1 MQRLYNWRFV
11 NRAWRAL
18 ALVGFGVGIVS
29 CNSTAGPDVPEGIT
43 AVSGNDQSA
52 AVGTAVSN
60 PLVVLVV
67 NATGAPFS
75 GATVTWTV
83 TGGGGSVSDSTSV
96 SDATGHATMTYTAG
110 SSPAV
115 ATVVAT
121 VAQVWTTTFTV
132 YVESPSNAI
141 RIR

>member
-1 MQRLYNWRFV
+1 MQRLYNWRV
-11 NRAWRAL
+11 LNRAWRGV
-18 ALVGFGVGIVS
+18 ALVAFGLGIVS
-29 CNSTAGPDVPEGIT
+29 CNSTAAPDAPEGIT

-60 PLVVLVV
+60 PFVVLVV

-83 TGGGGSVSDSTSV
+83 TGGGGSVTDSTSV

-110 SSPAV
+110 SSPAT

-132 YVESPSNAI
+132 YVESPSNVI

>member
-1 MQRLYNWRFV
+1 MQRLYNRT
-11 NRAWRAL
+11 RRL
-18 ALVGFGVGIVS
+18 ALVAFALGVVS
-29 CNSTAGPDVPEGIT
+29 CNPTEAPPVPQGIS

-52 AVGTAVSN
+52 AVGTAAAN

-67 NATGAPFS
+67 DASGAPFT
-75 GATVTWTV
+75 GATVAWTV
-83 TGGGGSVSDSTSV
+83 TAGGGSVSDSTSV

-115 ATVVAT
+115 ATIVAT

-132 YVESPSNAI
+132 YVESPSNVI

>member
-18 ALVGFGVGIVS
+18 ALVAFGVGIVS
-29 CNSTAGPDVPEGIT
+29 CNSTAGPDAPEGIT

-52 AVGTAVSN
+52 PVGTAVSN

-115 ATVVAT
+115 ATV
-121 VAQVWTTTFTV
+121 AQVWTTTFTV

>member
-18 ALVGFGVGIVS
+18 SLVAFGVGIVS
-29 CNSTAGPDVPEGIT
+29 CNSTAGPDTPEGIT

-115 ATVVAT
+115 ATV
-121 VAQVWTTTFTV
+121 AQVWTTTFTV

-141 RIR
+141 RVR

>member
-1 MQRLYNWRFV
+1 MQRLYNWCFL
-11 NRAWRAL
+11 NRAWRGL
-18 ALVGFGVGIVS
+18 ALVAFGLGIVS
-29 CNSTAGPDVPEGIT
+29 CNSTNGPDVPEGIT

-52 AVGTAVSN
+52 AVGTAASN

-67 NATGAPFS
+67 DASGTPFS

-83 TGGGGSVSDSTSV
+83 TGGGGAVSDSTSL

-115 ATVVAT
+115 ATIVAT

-132 YVESPSNAI
+132 YVSPSNAI
-141 RIR
+141 HIR